1 MPLETD
7 SSIVADSTLSSS
19 PLPPPMQ
26 RDPDASMQIK
36 RSART
41 YGRRQE
47 APLVETPEIPSS
59 FPSSSSSF
67 STHNTAPP
75 GLSEEIP
82 PTSPQTQ
89 PTNYD
94 TTLNSDEDDENASN
108 ASPKFTFG
116 WKAKMLALDEESDT
130 ETPVDSAAPT
140 SSNGTAGFGR
150 PFLLEEHS
158 TGLKSTSLEA
168 DTIARSACVTSN
180 DLFRDQS
187 LSQGEQSSSQVP
199 PSRDAFVLSSPK
211 VAPPTRK
218 RLSKV
223 VHDSDSEPEPSKASS
238 STSPSSSS
246 QLIHPINT
254 PKSRSLTTTPPTSDD
269 EFPMKIS
276 CSAGRRKAN
285 THLRPS
291 VPPLEL
297 VEGLPSEPRTRTTSK
312 NKPKVKAMT
321 KKEKAE
327 MAKERSRMAAGSNA
341 STVLSRGTLNNYT
354 KEGLFAKLY
363 SSIRSYRGLFFSA
376 RKSAYRTGC
385 ACRTHIPS
393 CSREYH
399 PGATSGLE

>member
-19 PLPPPMQ
+19 PQLPAMQ
-26 RDPDASMQIK
+26 RDPDASLQIK
-36 RSART
+36 RPART

-47 APLVETPEIPSS
+47 APLVKTPEIPSS
-59 FPSSSSSF
+59 FPSGSSSF

-89 PTNYD
+89 LTNYD

-108 ASPKFTFG
+108 APPKFTFG

-130 ETPVDSAAPT
+130 ETPVESVAPT
-140 SSNGTAGFGR
+140 SDGTAGFGR
-150 PFLLEEHS
+150 PFLLEEPS
-158 TGLKSTSLEA
+158 TGSNSTSLE
-168 DTIARSACVTSN
+168 TGTTARSPTVTSN
-180 DLFRDQS
+180 DLFRVQYI
-187 LSQGEQSSSQVP
+187 SQGEQSSSQVP

-223 VHDSDSEPEPSKASS
+223 LHDSDSEPEPSKASS

-269 EFPMKIS
+269 EMSMKLS
-276 CSAGRRKAN
+276 RSAGKRKAI
-285 THLRPS
+285 THSRPS

-312 NKPKVKAMT
+312 NKPKVKV
-321 KKEKAE
+321 
-327 MAKERSRMAAGSNA
+327 
-341 STVLSRGTLNNYT
+341 ST
-354 KEGLFAKLY
+354 F
-363 SSIRSYRGLFFSA
+363 
-376 RKSAYRTGC
+376 
-385 ACRTHIPS
+385 
-393 CSREYH
+393 
-399 PGATSGLE
+399 